1 MPDGEEMTGTPDGEP
16 PEMPDGELPG
26 MPNGEEMDG
35 MPDGEGPEKPGWQS
49 ADDTGERPDR
59 FAQGTLRQTDGGGY
73 RGERNG
79 IAEKET
85 PPVSGG
91 AALIGISVLAL
102 LAGVLIAVKHR

>member
-16 PEMPDGELPG
+16 PEMTDGELPG

-35 MPDGEGPEKPGWQS
+35 MPDGERPEKPGWQS
-49 ADDTGERPDR
+49 ADDTGERSDR
-59 FAQGTLRQTDGGGY
+59 FAQGTLRQTDGGY

-91 AALIGISVLAL
+91 AAALIGISALAL